1 MLKRHL
7 LFAILLLFVTPVV
20 AQHTLTVTI
29 TDIRSDEGRLLI
41 GLYKGADTW
50 LHDTQV
56 YRTDEVAPKEGEVV
70 ISFANLPAGEYGL
83 ALLHDEDGDEE
94 MSFTWMG
101 MPAEAY
107 GFSRIDSR
115 MMREPDFEECRIV
128 IDKDRSFTIDLVHW

>member
-50 LHDTQV
+50 LNDTQF
-56 YRTDEVAPKEGEVV
+56 YRTEDVAPKECEVV
-70 ISFANLPAGEYGL
+70 NSIANLPAGEYGL

-94 MSFTWMG
+94 MSFPWMG

-128 IDKDRSFTIDLVHW
+128 IDKDQSFTIDLVHW